1 MRRSVLVVS
10 AEPVGAQMAGPA
22 IRAAEL
28 ARALAAECDVTL
40 SAPAPSTSI
49 DTRVALLEAGMVDV
63 EALVAAAREHDVVV
77 AQELPPTVLRSV
89 ARSQTVLVADL
100 YNPIVVEV
108 LEAVADRSPRA
119 AHRTQTALVQRV
131 SQRRVHAI
139 DPSRATPTA
148 SVLR

>member
-28 ARALAAECDVTL
+28 ARALAPECDVTL

-49 DTRVALLEAGMVDV
+49 DPRVALLEAGMVEV

-77 AQELPPTVLRSV
+77 AQELPPAGIWRE
-89 ARSQTVLVADL
+89 R
-100 YNPIVVEV
+100 IG
-108 LEAVADRSPRA
+108 
-119 AHRTQTALVQRV
+119 
-131 SQRRVHAI
+131 
-139 DPSRATPTA
+139 
-148 SVLR
+148 